1 MLHGLKLTS
10 LIFVVIDE
18 LRFTIPLGPYFL
30 LLLNTILRIKQ
41 LFNLL

>member
-30 LLLNTILRIKQ
+30 LLLTTILLIEQ
-41 LFNLL
+41 LFNFL